1 MEDDLTR
8 RKPQRGKTRKADS
21 RKAAAHKS
29 DNSHHADAHNLE
41 SETTERRLH
50 PRVPVSWP
58 VRLWVEGTAVSGRT
72 VDVSEQGLC
81 IVVSAR
87 TPRIEIGVA
96 YKLDVIMG
104 PKHEVSVTAEVRYLA
119 DAVVGLRSKQRLK
132 LV

>member
-8 RKPQRGKTRKADS
+8 RKPERGKTGKTDGRKAS
-21 RKAAAHKS
+21 ARKS
-29 DNSHHADAHNLE
+29 DR
-41 SETTERRLH
+41 ETLERRLH

-58 VRLWVEGTAVSGRT
+58 VRLWVEGTAVAGRT

-87 TPRIEIGVA
+87 TAKIEIGMA
-96 YKLDVIMG
+96 YKVDVIMG

-119 DAVVGLRSKQRLK
+119 DAVVGLRTKQRLK